1 MPKIF
6 DYDVALS
13 FSGADRA
20 YVEQV
25 ASLIRYFGYSVFY
38 DAWEQHRLWGEDLYA
53 YFGDVYAKKARYCL
67 IFISSSYLERAWPQ
81 HERRFA
87 QSRQLFSKKHYLL
100 PVVLEQ
106 VEVPGIPRTLGTLD
120 ARGRSPSFVAVA
132 IAKKLGSFPSSAT
145 PASAASC
152 YEYILKKQISCRL
165 SVAGDFT
172 FRAFHK
178 LLYLGPRLFYRFG
191 FYEDSPVGRPLQLT
205 HLRARDRKGPLSI
218 EITRDFDANKH
229 ISIAL
234 REPIRF
240 GDEIEV
246 FYSYSCVDYYGST
259 QSSRRYTYTVG
270 NVLDFSFALRLARGE
285 RFTASTVRRCFQA
298 ERVEFDH
305 RVTKGG
311 AAEQLIFTAREP
323 PRGTRYEVD
332 FNASPA

>member
-1 MPKIF
+1 MSKAF

-13 FSGADRA
+13 FSGADRD

-38 DAWEQHRLWGEDLYA
+38 DAWEQHKLWGEDLYA

-67 IFISSSYLERAWPQ
+67 IFVSSSYIDRAWPQ

-120 ARGRSPSFVAVA
+120 ARGRPPSFVAVA
-132 IAKKLGSFPSSAT
+132 IAKKLGSFPSSAS

-152 YEYILKKQISCRL
+152 YESVLRKKISCRL
-165 SVAGDFT
+165 SVTGDLT

-178 LLYLGPRLFYRFG
+178 LLYLGPRPFYRLG
-191 FYEDSPVGRPLQLT
+191 VYEDSTDGRPLQLSC
-205 HLRARDRKGPLSI
+205 LRARDRNGPMGI
-218 EITRDFDANKH
+218 GVTRDFPKHKH
-229 ISIAL
+229 ISITL

-246 FYSYSCVDYYGST
+246 FYAYSCVGYYEQT
-259 QSSRRYTYTVG
+259 RAPRRYTYTVG
-270 NVLDFSFALRLARGE
+270 SVLDFSFSLRLPRGE
-285 RFTASTVRRCFQA
+285 KFIASEVHRCYQT
-298 ERVEFDH
+298 ERIDTDH
-305 RVTKGG
+305 WVTKEG
-311 AAEQLIFTAREP
+311 ATEQLVFTAREP

-332 FNASPA
+332 FNAAPG